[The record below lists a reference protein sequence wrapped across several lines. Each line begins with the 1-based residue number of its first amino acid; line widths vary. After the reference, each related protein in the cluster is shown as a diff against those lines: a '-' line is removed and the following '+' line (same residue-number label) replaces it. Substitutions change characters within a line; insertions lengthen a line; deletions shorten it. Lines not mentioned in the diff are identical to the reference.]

1 MRVPLPTATVLETAL
16 ERHRAPSHVQTPRR
30 PDGATESSA
39 ARRERAGRRCPE
51 PSCRESATIDDRF
64 VLSSTDGPVVMLK
77 TRCARGHWFT
87 VPERSFDLY
96 REASPITLV
105 RDAAK

>member
-1 MRVPLPTATVLETAL
+1 LLTATVLDTAL
-16 ERHRAPSHVQTPRR
+16 DQHRAPSRVETPHR
-30 PDGATESSA
+30 PAGTAESPA
-39 ARRERAGRRCPE
+39 AQRERTARRCPE
-51 PSCRESATIDDRF
+51 TSCRESASIEDRF

-87 VPERSFDLY
+87 VPERSFELY
-96 REASPITLV
+96 REASPVSLV